1 MKKIRTKFLPLL
13 LALVTILSLLPTS
26 AFAASKTGS
35 GIQITQNQAYW
46 STRLLANGTPYSY
59 RPPLADGKLVYC
71 MDSGLGY
78 HYATKSFLDSFTWTS
93 GSGADADAVLQSAIT
108 NSGLSEM
115 DAMTIENV
123 KWMMT
128 YLNDC
133 KASNVGQLFMAVQ
146 TYVWENQSYKGEPG
160 GDGDAGGY
168 ANADTYELYLSLIDD
183 LLAKKAAEDAEFLK
197 QIEAYKAQGIEASIV
212 EDASAKWAVF
222 AISSNRKNQS
232 FFNYYGPRK
241 LSVGEAKPD
250 QPEQPTGGTGKIT
263 LKKTAAG
270 TLKGLPGARYSIYF
284 NGQIVGSDV
293 TGESGELHIEDAA
306 TGLWT
311 FVETA
316 APSGYCLD
324 PTPKSVYVDVSEGD
338 REYTVA
344 AVNYAM
350 PSMIIYKEDAQTS
363 APVPG
368 TVLSVKSVT
377 GAYST
382 SVKIGESGS
391 ATLEGLEPGVYVVS
405 EESVPEPYILSNT
418 EQTVALRPGKTTEV
432 HFQDYKKPG
441 LEILKKNIANM
452 DPIPDMT
459 YKVEQIDG
467 SFETT
472 VTTDLRGRAFLADL
486 PVGSY
491 RISEVGGP
499 SNVILSEI
507 PQVIY
512 LEAGC
517 TRTVTFFNAIKP
529 TLTVLKQNSVT
540 SDPLP
545 GAKLHIYYASDNT
558 STGEMHDLGVFYS
571 NEEGKVILTDAERGW
586 YKIVEESCPQGF
598 GFLDGEAVQE
608 FYLEENTSKTVIIRN
623 VPLSALVGFK
633 YDTKTGKGIPGCRFE
648 LRYLSG
654 NTSGTGG
661 TVIGTYVTGPNG
673 AFTVTGLK
681 KGTYICEEVSSDG
694 NHIIDSEPQT
704 VWISGEDQDVVII
717 RFGNSPFGSLLI
729 TKLSDDNKRS
739 PIPNTDFLLTYSDG
753 TFVGNDNGIY
763 TTNAA
768 GEILVDGLEP
778 GVTIIVREVRAAA
791 GFLLDESPQ
800 HIQIKSGET
809 VHLQFLNKPLG
820 NLIIK
825 KNSSAPTQEAV
836 PGAEFEIT
844 YADGSYVDA
853 AGGTISSNGRYV
865 TDEHGEI
872 RISGIVGTVVVTEI
886 KSGPGYQLDEANRT
900 QTVTINP
907 GDTQTLQFYNTPIS
921 KVEFIKVDE
930 NDRSVRIPDTT
941 IEVRRLD
948 GALVTTLVT
957 SESGQAFAQLED
969 GSYYAVET
977 VANPKY
983 QLDSITGYG
992 YATTVGSCWLAPL
1005 VEAGEGVNMSFLVK
1019 RQSKEK
1025 ILSKIAQTTMVNR
1038 SRMRDVGDTRQDY
1051 EELDSAINSGL
1062 YLKDVMNRQGEDF
1075 YYMHTLIEVTAP
1087 DPETLEQRATEVEKL
1102 CVSVDM
1108 IARRCDYKNEQ
1119 AFLSSLPILALDPD
1133 IERKAR
1139 RNALTSGVAAAF
1151 PFASYELS
1159 DHNGIFLG
1167 LNLYNRSPVFLDPYD
1182 DYKYTNGNWWIG
1194 GSTGAGKTVT
1204 LQCLGGR
1211 LRQQGKRVIIIAP
1224 KKGHEFRPLCEKL
1237 GGLYLRM
1244 SPSSKDC
1251 PNLMAIRRKSLDSY
1265 AKLKNIAAR
1274 DDSVL
1279 ADKISQLI
1287 IWFALKKKDLSEEDK
1302 SRLDSSLVEVYGRY
1316 GITFDNSSIV
1326 DENGDFRTMP
1336 IISDWY
1342 DVLSQNP
1349 DTRYLS
1355 VVLSRYVTGSA
1366 AAMAS
1371 RNSIDLDNKYIVL
1384 DLSGMPDDM
1393 IADGTFWATSI
1404 AYDLIMSCE
1413 SDLSALLADELW
1425 SLVGAT
1431 ANPQAAG
1438 FVLEM
1443 VKTIRG
1449 LGGIAVTSTQG
1460 MQDLFGLDGGSY
1472 GKGILDASRIKLVMQ
1487 MEEQEARLIQDKLN
1501 LSEDEVRQITRF
1513 RRGEGLLCI
1522 GYNHVPVAFHTTPKE
1537 YEAITTSPT
1546 DLRRGRSEYG
1556 DE

>member
-1 MKKIRTKFLPLL
+1 MQVKKKPRNAAAKKIQKATPKEKRTKKEQTEQPLL
-13 LALVTILSLLPTS
+13 KRVI
-26 AFAASKTGS
+26 FGEE
-35 GIQITQNQAYW
+35 
-46 STRLLANGTPYSY
+46 
-59 RPPLADGKLVYC
+59 RP
-71 MDSGLGY
+71 
-78 HYATKSFLDSFTWTS
+78 
-93 GSGADADAVLQSAIT
+93 
-108 NSGLSEM
+108 
-115 DAMTIENV
+115 
-123 KWMMT
+123 
-128 YLNDC
+128 
-133 KASNVGQLFMAVQ
+133 
-146 TYVWENQSYKGEPG
+146 
-160 GDGDAGGY
+160 
-168 ANADTYELYLSLIDD
+168 D
-183 LLAKKAAEDAEFLK
+183 L
-197 QIEAYKAQGIEASIV
+197 
-212 EDASAKWAVF
+212 
-222 AISSNRKNQS
+222 
-232 FFNYYGPRK
+232 
-241 LSVGEAKPD
+241 
-250 QPEQPTGGTGKIT
+250 
-263 LKKTAAG
+263 
-270 TLKGLPGARYSIYF
+270 
-284 NGQIVGSDV
+284 
-293 TGESGELHIEDAA
+293 
-306 TGLWT
+306 
-311 FVETA
+311 
-316 APSGYCLD
+316 
-324 PTPKSVYVDVSEGD
+324 
-338 REYTVA
+338 
-344 AVNYAM
+344 
-350 PSMIIYKEDAQTS
+350 
-363 APVPG
+363 
-368 TVLSVKSVT
+368 
-377 GAYST
+377 
-382 SVKIGESGS
+382 
-391 ATLEGLEPGVYVVS
+391 
-405 EESVPEPYILSNT
+405 T
-418 EQTVALRPGKTTEV
+418 E
-432 HFQDYKKPG
+432 
-441 LEILKKNIANM
+441 
-452 DPIPDMT
+452 
-459 YKVEQIDG
+459 
-467 SFETT
+467 
-472 VTTDLRGRAFLADL
+472 
-486 PVGSY
+486 
-491 RISEVGGP
+491 
-499 SNVILSEI
+499 
-507 PQVIY
+507 
-512 LEAGC
+512 LEAGS
-517 TRTVTFFNAIKP
+517 TTILDILAPTTV
-529 TLTVLKQNSVT
+529 
-540 SDPLP
+540 
-545 GAKLHIYYASDNT
+545 
-558 STGEMHDLGVFYS
+558 
-571 NEEGKVILTDAERGW
+571 
-586 YKIVEESCPQGF
+586 
-598 GFLDGEAVQE
+598 
-608 FYLEENTSKTVIIRN
+608 
-623 VPLSALVGFK
+623 
-633 YDTKTGKGIPGCRFE
+633 DTKSKD
-648 LRYLSG
+648 
-654 NTSGTGG
+654 
-661 TVIGTYVTGPNG
+661 
-673 AFTVTGLK
+673 
-681 KGTYICEEVSSDG
+681 YIV
-694 NHIIDSEPQT
+694 
-704 VWISGEDQDVVII
+704 
-717 RFGNSPFGSLLI
+717 
-729 TKLSDDNKRS
+729 
-739 PIPNTDFLLTYSDG
+739 
-753 TFVGNDNGIY
+753 
-763 TTNAA
+763 
-768 GEILVDGLEP
+768 VDG
-778 GVTIIVREVRAAA
+778 VY
-791 GFLLDESPQ
+791 
-800 HIQIKSGET
+800 H
-809 VHLQFLNKPLG
+809 
-820 NLIIK
+820 
-825 KNSSAPTQEAV
+825 
-836 PGAEFEIT
+836 T
-844 YADGSYVDA
+844 YLY
-853 AGGTISSNGRYV
+853 
-865 TDEHGEI
+865 
-872 RISGIVGTVVVTEI
+872 
-886 KSGPGYQLDEANRT
+886 
-900 QTVTINP
+900 
-907 GDTQTLQFYNTPIS
+907 
-921 KVEFIKVDE
+921 
-930 NDRSVRIPDTT
+930 
-941 IEVRRLD
+941 
-948 GALVTTLVT
+948 
-957 SESGQAFAQLED
+957 
-969 GSYYAVET
+969 
-977 VANPKY
+977 
-983 QLDSITGYG
+983 ITGYG

-1051 EELDSAINSGL
+1051 EELDIAINSGL

-1265 AKLKNIAAR
+1265 ARLKNIAVR

-1371 RNSIDLDNKYIVL
+1371 RNNIDLDNKYIVL

-1546 DLRRGRSEYG
+1546 DLRRGRSEHG